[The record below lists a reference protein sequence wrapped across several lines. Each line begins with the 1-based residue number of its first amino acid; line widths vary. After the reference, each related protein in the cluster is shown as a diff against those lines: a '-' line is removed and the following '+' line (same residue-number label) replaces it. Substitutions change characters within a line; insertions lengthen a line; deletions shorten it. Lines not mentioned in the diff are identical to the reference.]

1 MVTPDQPQI
10 RNVLA
15 TPAGRTDGQWVCQ
28 RSASTIYLLLKKR
41 QIPAFKVGADW
52 RFNLASIERWQISL
66 EAINGHNEAPSRSGA
81 RRH

>member
-1 MVTPDQPQI
+1 VHP
-10 RNVLA
+10 
-15 TPAGRTDGQWVCQ
+15 
-28 RSASTIYLLLKKR
+28 STIYLLLKKR